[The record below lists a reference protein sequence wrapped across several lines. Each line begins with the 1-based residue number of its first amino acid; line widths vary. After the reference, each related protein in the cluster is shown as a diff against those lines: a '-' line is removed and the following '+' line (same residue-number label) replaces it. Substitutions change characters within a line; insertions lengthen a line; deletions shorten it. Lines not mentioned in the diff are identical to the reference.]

1 MSSLFVI
8 PDRYFYYSLKRYC
21 ADGLMFVSIVVTVKN
36 EAKSIAELLDSLVV
50 QEKPFEIIIVDA
62 NSNDGTQEIVKDYA
76 KRYEQIKLFVHEGSR
91 GEGRNFGVSKAEG
104 NIIAFTDG
112 GCKADKNWLKE
123 LKKKIAEG
131 FDVVAG
137 KTIDV
142 GPFQNIIKRVEMRY
156 KGYDI
161 TYPSCNLAY
170 KKELFEKIGG
180 FDTRFV
186 TAEDIDLNLR
196 AVDAGAKIGY
206 NENAIIYRRTAENIF
221 SLMRQSFW
229 YGYGRKQL
237 ALKHGW
243 MWKHYSAKQTLLTH
257 RSLVG
262 TIRLIFGLIGYL
274 TCSVTGGGMRD

>member
-1 MSSLFVI
+1 V
-8 PDRYFYYSLKRYC
+8 
-21 ADGLMFVSIVVTVKN
+21 FVSIVVTVKN

-62 NSNDGTQEIVKDYA
+62 NSSDGTQEIVKDYA

-91 GEGRNFGVSKAEG
+91 GEGRNFGVNKAKG
-104 NIIAFTDG
+104 DIIAFTDG

-123 LKKKIAEG
+123 LRKKFAES

-156 KGYDI
+156 KGYDV

-170 KKELFEKIGG
+170 KRELFKKIGG
-180 FDTRFV
+180 FDTRFI

-196 AVDAGAKIGY
+196 AVDADAKIGY
-206 NENAIIYRRTAENIF
+206 NENAIIYRQTAENIISF
-221 SLMRQSFW
+221 IKQSFW

-237 ALKHGW
+237 SIKHKNL
-243 MWKHYSAKQTLLTH
+243 WKTYSANQIFSGHMSLL
-257 RSLVG
+257 G
-262 TIRLIFGLIGYL
+262 IIRLMFGLIGYVI
-274 TCSVTGGGMRD
+274 CSISGGKMR